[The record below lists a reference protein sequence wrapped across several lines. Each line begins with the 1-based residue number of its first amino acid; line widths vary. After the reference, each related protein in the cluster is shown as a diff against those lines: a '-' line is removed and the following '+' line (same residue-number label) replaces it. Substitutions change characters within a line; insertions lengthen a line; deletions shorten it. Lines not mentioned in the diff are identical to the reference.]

1 VAASI
6 AIVPDDARPA
16 ASPEPDPR
24 AGSVLARRLDRR
36 LERAGP
42 LGVALALGAFALAVY
57 LASNPVRSDVYAHY
71 VWQADAW
78 LHGRTEIAWPVSD
91 GRVRNDYYHD
101 VVPVPGK
108 PGFAQIPFPPLPAV
122 VLLPAVA
129 LFGLNTD
136 AELVAAFVGA
146 LNAALAW
153 LVAYRLARRPSV
165 ALVAAAF
172 FAFGTVAWVAAA
184 RGSTWYLAHD
194 LAITFSLLAVLA
206 ALAGHQ
212 VRAGL
217 ALGVATLAR
226 LTVTFGA
233 PFVLV
238 NGSGTA
244 PRRTLATLAGLAPP
258 IAFLVLYNL
267 ASTGQVLQPGYDE
280 LYRTETPPVAGLYH
294 PDWLLVDP
302 RYIPQNLAIM
312 LFEPPRLEPQC
323 AVVPLQ
329 RCAHPSTV
337 TLVPDPLG
345 MSVLLTSPGW
355 LLALAALRRPR
366 SSLVIGSALAI
377 GAIAIVDLMHFSQG
391 WVQFGYRFS
400 NDWAPFGLVLVT
412 IGLDRIG
419 LRRGAVAL
427 IALSVVVNLW
437 GVAWAEVFG
446 W

>member
-1 VAASI
+1 MGASI
-6 AIVPDDARPA
+6 AIVPDVARHA
-16 ASPEPDPR
+16 TSPEPVSL
-24 AGSVLARRLDRR
+24 AGSALAGTLDRR

-42 LGVALALGAFALAVY
+42 LRVALAFGLFALAIY
-57 LASNPVRSDVYAHY
+57 LASNPVRSNLYAHY

-91 GRVRNDYYHD
+91 GPVRNDYYHD
-101 VVPVPGK
+101 VLPVRGE
-108 PGFAQIPFPPLPAV
+108 PGFAQIPFPPLPAI

-136 AELVAAFVGA
+136 AELVAAFIGA
-146 LNAALAW
+146 LNASLAW

-165 ALVAAAF
+165 ALAAALF
-172 FAFGTVAWVAAA
+172 FAFGTVAWIAAA
-184 RGSTWYLAHD
+184 RGSTWYIAHD

-206 ALAGHQ
+206 ALAGRQ

-217 ALGVATLAR
+217 LLGVATLAR
-226 LTVTFGA
+226 LTVAFGA
-233 PFVLV
+233 PFVFLG
-238 NGSGTA
+238 GSGSA
-244 PRRTLATLAGLAPP
+244 WRRALATAAGLAPP

-280 LYRTETPPVAGLYH
+280 LYRTEAPPVAGLYH
-294 PDWLLVDP
+294 PEWLLVDP

-323 AVVPLQ
+323 ALLPSL

-337 TLVPDPLG
+337 TLVPDPLA

-355 LLALAALRRPR
+355 LLALVALRPPR
-366 SSLVIGSALAI
+366 SKLVIGSALAI
-377 GAIAIVDLMHFSQG
+377 AAIAIVDLMHFSQG

-419 LRRGAVAL
+419 LRRSALAL

>member
-1 VAASI
+1 M
-6 AIVPDDARPA
+6 VPDPARPA
-16 ASPEPDPR
+16 ASLEPDPP
-24 AGSVLARRLDRR
+24 AGFALAPRVDRR

-42 LGVALALGAFALAVY
+42 LRVALAFGVFALAVY
-57 LASNPVRSDVYAHY
+57 LASNPVRSNVYAHY

-91 GRVRNDYYHD
+91 GPVHNDYYHD
-101 VVPVPGK
+101 VVALPGK
-108 PGFAQIPFPPLPAV
+108 PGFAQIPFPPLPAI

-136 AELVAAFVGA
+136 AELVAAFIGA
-146 LNAALAW
+146 FNAALAW

-165 ALVAAAF
+165 ALAAALF

-206 ALAGHQ
+206 ALAGRQ
-212 VRAGL
+212 MRAGL
-217 ALGVATLAR
+217 LLGVATLAR
-226 LTVTFGA
+226 LTVAFGA
-233 PFVLV
+233 PFVLLS
-238 NGSGTA
+238 GSGSTRRRALGTA
-244 PRRTLATLAGLAPP
+244 AGLAPP

-267 ASTGQVLQPGYDE
+267 ASTGQVLQPGYE
-280 LYRTETPPVAGLYH
+280 QLYRTETPAIAGLYH
-294 PDWLLVDP
+294 ADWLLVDP

-312 LFEPPRLEPQC
+312 LFEPPRLEAQC

-329 RCAHPSTV
+329 RCADPSSV

-345 MSVLLTSPGW
+345 MSLLLTSPAW
-355 LLALAALRRPR
+355 LLALVALRRPR
-366 SSLVIGSALAI
+366 SDLVTGSALAI

-412 IGLDRIG
+412 IGLDRVG
-419 LRRGAVAL
+419 LRRGALAL

>member
-1 VAASI
+1 VH
-6 AIVPDDARPA
+6 DA
-16 ASPEPDPR
+16 
-24 AGSVLARRLDRR
+24 AGSTGSAFARRLDRR

-42 LGVALALGAFALAVY
+42 LRVAIAFGVLALAVY
-57 LASNPVRSDVYAHY
+57 LASNPGRSNLYAHY

-91 GRVRNDYYHD
+91 GPVRNDYYHD
-101 VVPVPGK
+101 VLPVPDK
-108 PGFAQIPFPPLPAV
+108 PGFAQIPFPPLPAI

-136 AELVAAFVGA
+136 AELVAAFIGA

-165 ALVAAAF
+165 ALAAAIF
-172 FAFGTVAWVAAA
+172 FAFGTVAWIAAA
-184 RGSTWYLAHD
+184 RGSTWYIAHD
-194 LAITFSLLAVLA
+194 LAIAFSLLAVLA
-206 ALAGHQ
+206 ALAGRP

-217 ALGVATLAR
+217 LLGVATLAR
-226 LTVTFGA
+226 LTVAFGA
-233 PFVLV
+233 PFVFL
-238 NGSGTA
+238 NGNGTA
-244 PRRTLATLAGLAPP
+244 ARRALATAAGFAPP

-280 LYRTETPPVAGLYH
+280 LYRSETPPIAGLYH
-294 PDWLLVDP
+294 ADWFLVDP

-312 LFEPPRLEPQC
+312 LLEPPRLEAQC
-323 AVVPLQ
+323 AIVPSL
-329 RCAHPSTV
+329 RCADPWTV
-337 TLVPDPLG
+337 TVVPDPLA
-345 MSVLLTSPGW
+345 MSLLLTSPAW
-355 LLALAALRRPR
+355 LLAVPALRRPR
-366 SSLVIGSALAI
+366 SDLVIGAALAV
-377 GAIAIVDLMHFSQG
+377 GAIALVDLMHFSQG

-419 LRRGAVAL
+419 LRRSALAL

>member
-6 AIVPDDARPA
+6 AIVPDA
-16 ASPEPDPR
+16 
-24 AGSVLARRLDRR
+24 AGSAATRTLDRR
-36 LERAGP
+36 LGRAGP
-42 LGVALALGAFALAVY
+42 LRVAIAFGVFALAVY
-57 LASNPVRSDVYAHY
+57 LASNPGRSNLYAHY

-78 LHGRTEIAWPVSD
+78 LHGRTEIAWPVGD
-91 GRVRNDYYHD
+91 GPVRNDYYHD
-101 VVPVPGK
+101 VLPVPDK
-108 PGFAQIPFPPLPAV
+108 PGFAQIPFPPLPAI

-136 AELVAAFVGA
+136 AELVAAFIGA

-153 LVAYRLARRPSV
+153 LVAYRLASRPSV
-165 ALVAAAF
+165 ALAAAVF

-184 RGSTWYLAHD
+184 RGSTWYIAHD
-194 LAITFSLLAVLA
+194 LAISFSLLAVLA
-206 ALAGHQ
+206 ALAGRQ

-217 ALGVATLAR
+217 LLGVATLAR
-226 LTVTFGA
+226 LTVAFGT
-233 PFVLV
+233 PFVFLS
-238 NGSGTA
+238 GSGTA
-244 PRRTLATLAGLAPP
+244 GRRALATAAGLAPP

-267 ASTGQVLQPGYDE
+267 ASTGQVLQPGYEE
-280 LYRTETPPVAGLYH
+280 LYRTETPAIAGLYH
-294 PDWLLVDP
+294 ADWFLVDP

-312 LFEPPRLEPQC
+312 LFEPPRLEAQC
-323 AVVPLQ
+323 ALVPSL
-329 RCAHPSTV
+329 RCAEPSTV

-345 MSVLLTSPGW
+345 MSLLLTSPGW

-366 SSLVIGSALAI
+366 PSIVIGSALAL
-377 GAIAIVDLMHFSQG
+377 GAIALVDLMHFSQG

-419 LRRGAVAL
+419 LRRGALAL
-427 IALSVVVNLW
+427 IALSVLVNLW

>member
-1 VAASI
+1 VAPSI
-6 AIVPDDARPA
+6 AIVPDAARSA
-16 ASPEPDPR
+16 ASLEPDPP
-24 AGSVLARRLDRR
+24 AGSALARSLDRR

-42 LGVALALGAFALAVY
+42 LRVAAALAVFALAVY
-57 LASNPVRSDVYAHY
+57 LASNPVRSNLYAHY

-91 GRVRNDYYHD
+91 GPVRNDYYHD
-101 VVPVPGK
+101 VLPVPGK
-108 PGFAQIPFPPLPAV
+108 PGFAQIPFPPLPAI
-122 VLLPAVA
+122 VLMPAVA

-136 AELVAAFVGA
+136 AELVAAFIGA
-146 LNAALAW
+146 LNAGLAW
-153 LVAYRLARRPSV
+153 LVAYGLARRPSV
-165 ALVAAAF
+165 ALAAAVF

-206 ALAGHQ
+206 GLAGRQ

-217 ALGVATLAR
+217 LLGVATLAR
-226 LTVTFGA
+226 LTVAFGA
-233 PFVLV
+233 PFVFL
-238 NGSGTA
+238 SGPGT
-244 PRRTLATLAGLAPP
+244 PRRRALATALGLAPP
-258 IAFLVLYNL
+258 IVLLVLYNL
-267 ASTGQVLQPGYDE
+267 ASTGQVLQPGYE
-280 LYRTETPPVAGLYH
+280 QLYRTETPAIAGLYH
-294 PDWLLVDP
+294 ADWLLVDP

-312 LFEPPRLEPQC
+312 LLEPPRLEAQC

-329 RCAHPSTV
+329 RCAHPSTI

-345 MSVLLTSPGW
+345 MSLLLTSPAW
-355 LLALAALRRPR
+355 ILVIPALRRPR
-366 SSLVIGSALAI
+366 SNIVIGSALAI
-377 GAIAIVDLMHFSQG
+377 GAIAVVDLMHFSQG

-419 LRRGAVAL
+419 LRRGALAL
-427 IALSVVVNLW
+427 IALSVAVNLW

>member
-1 VAASI
+1 MAASI

-16 ASPEPDPR
+16 ASTEPDLR
-24 AGSVLARRLDRR
+24 AGTVPARRLDRR

-42 LGVALALGAFALAVY
+42 LRVALALGAFALAVY
-57 LASNPVRSDVYAHY
+57 LASNPVRSNVYAHY

-78 LHGRTEIAWPVSD
+78 LHGRTEIAWPVGD
-91 GRVRNDYYHD
+91 GSVRNDYYHD

-108 PGFAQIPFPPLPAV
+108 PGFAQIPFPPLPAI

-136 AELVAAFVGA
+136 AELVAAFIGG
-146 LNAALAW
+146 LNAGLAW

-165 ALVAAAF
+165 ALAAAVF
-172 FAFGTVAWVAAA
+172 FAFGTAAWVAGA

-206 ALAGHQ
+206 ALAGQQ

-226 LTVTFGA
+226 LTVAFGA
-233 PFVLV
+233 PFVYV
-238 NGSGTA
+238 NGNGTA
-244 PRRTLATLAGLAPP
+244 ARRALATVAGLALP
-258 IAFLVLYNL
+258 IALLVVYNL
-267 ASTGQVLQPGYDE
+267 ASTGQFLQPGYDE

-312 LFEPPRLEPQC
+312 LFEPPRFEPQC
-323 AVVPLQ
+323 VVVPLQ

-345 MSVLLTSPGW
+345 MSLLLTSPGW

-366 SSLVIGSALAI
+366 SSLVIGSAFAI

-412 IGLDRIG
+412 VGLDRIG
-419 LRRGAVAL
+419 LRRGALAL
-427 IALSVVVNLW
+427 IALSVLVNLW